1 MANVPR
7 LVPGWTRPIVVGRH
21 AYGDQYRATD
31 VAIPGP
37 GTLTLSFQPAGGG
50 PATTHTVH
58 EFEGAGVGLAM
69 YNTEESI
76 KGFAESCFEYALLK
90 VRKRRGRE
98 GEETERMNE
107 SEGAHARARFF
118 QPPLFFY
125 SRAPRLLFPTLSLPP
140 TLGLAPLPVHQ
151 EHHPEDL
158 RRHFHAHFRGHL

>member
-98 GEETERMNE
+98 GEKTERRTE
-107 SEGAHARARFF
+107 RARARARARFF
-118 QPPLFFY
+118 QPPLFFTHTRP
-125 SRAPRLLFPTLSLPP
+125 SSSSPLSLSPP
-140 TLGLAPLPVHQ
+140 P
-151 EHHPEDL
+151 
-158 RRHFHAHFRGHL
+158 

>member
-98 GEETERMNE
+98 GEKTERRTE
-107 SEGAHARARFF
+107 RARARARVFSNLPFF
-118 QPPLFFY
+118 LLTLAPPPLPH
-125 SRAPRLLFPTLSLPP
+125 SLSLP
-140 TLGLAPLPVHQ
+140 
-151 EHHPEDL
+151 HP
-158 RRHFHAHFRGHL
+158 RAGPSTCPPRTPS